1 LNETTEN
8 FWKAFNEWDP
18 PPPKPIFHRLYHD
31 DAGLPLF
38 YSMEDVPGNY
48 IEIDRETFSSLP
60 SNVRVVD
67 NKLTYIKHTIT
78 NKLVPGDT
86 GTPCDPRDICVVVD
100 NSIPNIKWSLRT
112 NETS

>member
-1 LNETTEN
+1 
-8 FWKAFNEWDP
+8 
-18 PPPKPIFHRLYHD
+18 
-31 DAGLPLF
+31 
-38 YSMEDVPGNY
+38 MEDVPGNY
-48 IEIDRETFSSLP
+48 IEIDRETFSLLP

-67 NKLTYIKHTIT
+67 NKLIYIKHTIT

-86 GTPCDPRDICVVVD
+86 GIPCDPRDICVVVD